1 MIVDTDIFSLVLLL
15 NFLFYVSIPAF
26 YPISDP
32 VWNGNLLKYSTL
44 VLSILMWLFFLFSS
58 ILMYFYPLSFSEL
71 SFLFDFLNFNFF
83 SYFRILGLIL
93 LSLGTLIVFIARKE
107 LHKADKSLFCSQGIF
122 KLIRHP
128 IYLSYCV
135 YFLSF
140 FLIFP
145 SFFTTILLFG
155 IIGYYKTASVEELEL
170 INKFGN
176 NYLGY
181 ITSTGKFIPK
191 LLRKK

>member
-1 MIVDTDIFSLVLLL
+1 MIADTNIFSLILLL

-32 VWNGNLLKYSTL
+32 VWNDKFLKYSTL
-44 VLSILMWLFFLFSS
+44 VLSILMWLFFLFST

-71 SFLFDFLNFNFF
+71 SFLFDFLNFSFF

-93 LSLGTLIVFIARKE
+93 LSLGTLSVFIARKE
-107 LHKADKSLFCSQGIF
+107 LNKADKSIFCSQGIF

-128 IYLSYCV
+128 IYFSYCLF
-135 YFLSF
+135 FLSF

-145 SFFTTILLFG
+145 SLFTMILLFG
-155 IIGYYKTASVEELEL
+155 IIGYYKTASVEEIEL
-170 INKFGN
+170 INKFGD
-176 NYLGY
+176 NYMDY
-181 ITSTGKFIPK
+181 IKSTGKFIPK